1 MTLYSCRA
9 FIHHSRLMITKLG
22 IHPQMQFRISRPCF
36 TNLENASGKIKFD
49 DRKFH
54 CVSSFSLNSCGSKR
68 KLWIL
73 WAAKS
78 CPLHW
83 PRNDPLKNAPLSRF
97 DGSQVKRLHFSE
109 LHLQLFSNSAVV
121 AAAAGECPQIG
132 NRIKRQ
138 SRGCWKLEL
147 RVTDCDSCLAV
158 WGGAAGEGWPC
169 TARDSVTMS
178 QLSPAPAWTQP
189 LWW

>member
-169 TARDSVTMS
+169 TARDSG
-178 QLSPAPAWTQP
+178 
-189 LWW
+189 